1 MKIVCLQKPRADP
14 QHAAVARKIKKK
26 ETKKAQWGLFML
38 NKSVI
43 KVVTF
48 LKDRDE
54 QGHLLFWQLCSTA
67 LHKVSVSMRRP
78 WFLLVKWEREGQ
90 EAFCFG
96 FFFAVFCHSEM
107 RHFPMRSCDREWG
120 DHPRVANVETWQV
133 LSRRASLKE
142 KFRTVLKVNWLR
154 RIMKAFH
161 LIAHCCAKM
170 CSDVI
175 T

>member
-1 MKIVCLQKPRADP
+1 MVASLFIQHLLQWKLSVYRNPALTPNMR
-14 QHAAVARKIKKK
+14 RWRGRLKKK
-26 ETKKAQWGLFML
+26 KKKAQWGLFML

-67 LHKVSVSMRRP
+67 LHKVRVSMRRP

-90 EAFCFG
+90 EAFWVFC
-96 FFFAVFCHSEM
+96 FFFAVFCHLEM

-133 LSRRASLKE
+133 LSS
-142 KFRTVLKVNWLR
+142 FKV
-154 RIMKAFH
+154 
-161 LIAHCCAKM
+161 
-170 CSDVI
+170 
-175 T
+175 